1 MESLAARVLEYA
13 GLGRIVFTVYVT
25 KTITSNTIPFYV
37 QQNGTHLNY
46 PNGFY
51 PINTLRNLAIESIST
66 THCLIAD
73 MDMLPSMGLESS
85 INEYAE
91 VLRDHH
97 NMIVLTLFRYNNHSS
112 LSQCYSE
119 GVCDELCVVDEML
132 RNRWRN
138 APRNKS
144 ELMRRVESGELRFD
158 TRGSQVDNSVT
169 VIIVENDSSR
179 HVGSERVEFITLSL
193 LQWHGGV
200 TQLFI
205 ASVIATSCIVVQHW
219 ILCSIPT
226 TSTMVLIKWRCTTGF
241 AP

>member
-1 MESLAARVLEYA
+1 MESLADRVLEYA

-25 KTITSNTIPFYV
+25 KMITNNTIPFYV

-51 PINTLRNLAIESIST
+51 PINTLRNLAIESVST

-73 MDMLPSMGLESS
+73 MDMFPSMGMESS

-144 ELMRRVESGELRFD
+144 ELMKRVESGELRFD
-158 TRGSQVDNSVT
+158 TRGSQVSNNGT
-169 VIIVENDSSR
+169 VIIVENDSPR
-179 HVGSERVEFITLSL
+179 QVGSERVEYIALSI
-193 LQWHGGV
+193 LQRHGGV
-200 TQLFI
+200 IERFVFQ
-205 ASVIATSCIVVQHW
+205 
-219 ILCSIPT
+219 
-226 TSTMVLIKWRCTTGF
+226 R
-241 AP
+241 

>member
-1 MESLAARVLEYA
+1 MELLADRVLEYA

-73 MDMLPSMGLESS
+73 MDMLPSMGMESS

-158 TRGSQVDNSVT
+158 TRGSQVD
-169 VIIVENDSSR
+169 IV
-179 HVGSERVEFITLSL
+179 
-193 LQWHGGV
+193 
-200 TQLFI
+200 
-205 ASVIATSCIVVQHW
+205 
-219 ILCSIPT
+219 
-226 TSTMVLIKWRCTTGF
+226 
-241 AP
+241 

>member
-1 MESLAARVLEYA
+1 MELLADRVLEYA

-119 GVCDELCVVDEML
+119 GVCDELCAVDEML

-158 TRGSQVDNSVT
+158 TRGSQVD
-169 VIIVENDSSR
+169 IV
-179 HVGSERVEFITLSL
+179 
-193 LQWHGGV
+193 
-200 TQLFI
+200 
-205 ASVIATSCIVVQHW
+205 
-219 ILCSIPT
+219 
-226 TSTMVLIKWRCTTGF
+226 
-241 AP
+241 